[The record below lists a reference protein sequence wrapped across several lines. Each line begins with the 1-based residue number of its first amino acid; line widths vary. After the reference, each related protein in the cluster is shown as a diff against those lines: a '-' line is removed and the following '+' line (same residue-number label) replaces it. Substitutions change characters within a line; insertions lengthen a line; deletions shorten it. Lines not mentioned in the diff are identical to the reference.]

1 MPSSLAFEEQ
11 FGPISA
17 SDITDFER
25 LIRAELPNA
34 YKEFLLET
42 NGGRPIPA
50 DFLIP
55 GTETSSTVS
64 VLLGIDK
71 TSSRN
76 DLVHVFQNQELE
88 IGDDNIE
95 IGNDLGGN
103 LLLLVF
109 RGKKTGAVLY
119 VDILWELPESVE
131 STFNSYVLSNS
142 FDEFLDSLFEFQF
155 PQGQDK

>member
-1 MPSSLAFEEQ
+1 LDAFQ
-11 FGPISA
+11 DAPIPDLTVRDA
-17 SDITDFER
+17 QTDP
-25 LIRAELPNA
+25 LIG
-34 YKEFLLET
+34 YEFLLET